1 MESPMQGIHRSADR
15 RERGAM
21 MLRKL
26 ILAAVA
32 LLVIGAL
39 AGCSDPP
46 SGTVQDEAMLAG
58 VKAEQLKGAAD
69 DYFAD
74 MDYGYLREARPEL
87 KLSEAEARGRN
98 TWIAWTF
105 GNDRFW
111 DYMSNHTFGAFDL
124 LKVLSSPPDFGY
136 CTDDASPRHEI
147 NYDSP
152 SNAMDYA
159 ACKTAGKYWVTISR
173 DNRWKWYGLIN
184 EPCFVKPTAPDEYG
198 LWLDKRV
205 SESAECPKDPFE
217 NEAKYPGVK
226 IGARGHTVPV
236 GSYYGHASGIVGLR
250 LFPNP
255 DFDEAAKR
263 KWDARRYYTDPKYY
277 NDQTLVRPYRV
288 GMSCGFCH
296 VGPNPSNPPPDP
308 ENPKWEH
315 LNSNPGAQYFWV
327 DRIFIWN
334 PVNSQSNFIFQLFH
348 TSLPGSLDTSFVSTD
363 NINNPRTMNAVYN
376 VMARIKAGDRFPER
390 LAGGELNNK
399 QFNDYPQTKSLSQ
412 YYDPQTH
419 TVRTPHVL
427 KDGSDSVG
435 VLGALNRVFINIGLF
450 SEEWLRHFR
459 PLIGGKEISPIRIAV
474 ADKNSVYWQATVS
487 QTPDLALFFLKTA
500 QPDRLKDAPGG
511 ASHIDDSKLD
521 QGKTVFAENCARC
534 HSSKQPPNLCLL
546 GQPCKAGQII
556 ENSGE
561 YFRWM
566 RAEVAKPDFLDGNF
580 LSADRRVP
588 MTEMGIN
595 ACSPLATNAIRD
607 NIWDD
612 FSSETYKTL
621 PAVGEV
627 TLYEPY
633 SGKPWQ
639 YTMPGGGRGYV
650 RPASLISV
658 WSTAPYLQN
667 NSVGQ
672 FNEDPSVE
680 GRLRSFDASIRQM
693 LWPDTR
699 RKDPIIGDKVPGP
712 SWIQRTTTTSYIKV
726 PAGYLPP
733 VGINAMDWGPWLKHL
748 AHAALPSVFTEDG
761 DLQIGPIPKG
771 TPINLIAN
779 IQLLAE
785 SQQLDDKVAHLKKLV
800 PVLIRLKKALK
811 SLPENATDAQ
821 AVEAFR
827 DLVPDLISVSK
838 CPDYIVNKGHYFG
851 SNLSDDDK
859 NALIELLKTF

>member
-1 MESPMQGIHRSADR
+1 M
-15 RERGAM
+15 GAM
-21 MLRKL
+21 MSRKL
-26 ILAAVA
+26 ILASVAVLGLFGFA
-32 LLVIGAL
+32 S
-39 AGCSDPP
+39 CSDSPT
-46 SGTVQDEAMLAG
+46 GVVQDEAMLAG
-58 VKAEQLKGAAD
+58 VTADKLKGAAD
-69 DYFAD
+69 DYLRD
-74 MDYGYLREARPEL
+74 MDYGYLRDSKPDV
-87 KLSEAEARGRN
+87 KLSEAEERGRIS
-98 TWIAWTF
+98 WIVWTF

-111 DYMSNHTFGAFDL
+111 DYMANHTFGAFDL

-136 CTDDASPRHEI
+136 CTDDASPEHRI

-152 SNAMDYA
+152 TNALSHDS
-159 ACKTAGKYWVTISR
+159 CVGPNRFWVPISR
-173 DNRWKWYGLIN
+173 ANRWTWYGLVN

-205 SESAECPKDPFE
+205 PESAECPKDPF
-217 NEAKYPGVK
+217 ADDKKYPGVK
-226 IGARGHTVPV
+226 IGARGQPGGVPV
-236 GSYYGHASGIVGLR
+236 GSYYGYPSGIVGLR

-255 DFDEAAKR
+255 DFDEAARK
-263 KWDARRYYTDPKYY
+263 KWDAKRYYTDPKYY

-296 VGPNPSNPPPDP
+296 VGPNPSHPPPDP

-334 PVNSQSNFIFQLFH
+334 PVNSQANFIFQLFH
-348 TSLPGSLDTSFVSTD
+348 TSLPGALDTSFVSTD

-376 VMARIKAGDRFPER
+376 VMARIEGGKRFPEL

-399 QFNDYPQTKSLSQ
+399 QFNDYPETQSLSE
-412 YYDPQTH
+412 YYDPNTH
-419 TVRTPHVL
+419 MVKTPHVL

-474 ADKNSVYWQATVS
+474 LNENSAYWQATQA
-487 QTPDLALFFLKTA
+487 QTPDMALFFLKTA
-500 QPDRLKDAPGG
+500 QPDKLKDAPGG
-511 ASHIDDSKLD
+511 ASHIDTSKLD
-521 QGKTVFAENCARC
+521 RGKTVFAENCARC
-534 HSSKQPPNLCLL
+534 HSSKQPPNLCVL
-546 GQPCKAGQII
+546 GTICKPGDII

-561 YFRWM
+561 YFNWM
-566 RAEVAKPDFLDGNF
+566 RTEVMKPDFLDDNF

-588 MTEMGIN
+588 MTDLGIN

-612 FSSETYKTL
+612 FSSETYKNL
-621 PAVGEV
+621 PGVGQI
-627 TLYEPY
+627 TLYDPY
-633 SGKPWQ
+633 SGEPWQ
-639 YTMPGGGRGYV
+639 YTMPAGGRGYV

-658 WSTAPYLQN
+658 WSTAPFLQN
-667 NSVGQ
+667 NSVGP

-680 GRLRSFDASIRQM
+680 GRLRSFDASIHQM
-693 LWPDTR
+693 LWPETR
-699 RKDPIIGDKVPGP
+699 RKDDLLKDKVPGP
-712 SWIQRTTTTSYIKV
+712 SWVQRTTTKSWLKV
-726 PAGYLPP
+726 PAGYLPN
-733 VGINAMDWGPWLKHL
+733 GGTALMDWAPWIHHL
-748 AHAALPSVFTEDG
+748 AHVILPWVFTNDG

-785 SQQLDDKVAHLKKLV
+785 SPYIEDKAEHAKKLLGVLKKL
-800 PVLIRLKKALK
+800 KEALK
-811 SLPENATDAQ
+811 SLPPDATDAQ
-821 AVEAFR
+821 ASEAFR
-827 DLVPDLISVSK
+827 PLVKDLISISK

-859 NALIELLKTF
+859 SALIELLKTF